1 MFFYYLCDS
10 MKKQKIKKQV
20 IITSVSQMIA
30 DKEAVRSY
38 MKGKTTLQEL
48 DKKGI
53 KFAKPL

>member
-1 MFFYYLCDS
+1 
-10 MKKQKIKKQV
+10 MKKQEIKKQV